1 MESKNPAE
9 LSDEELIQEEKKQ
22 KQNLILYGVFV
33 IFMMGV
39 AIWSATHK
47 GSVFLS
53 FLPLFLM
60 PMLGRLDKKHK
71 DLKAEIQSRKFG

>member
-1 MESKNPAE
+1 MESVNLSE

-22 KQNLILYGVFV
+22 KQSLMLYGLFVVF
-33 IFMMGV
+33 MTGV

-47 GSVFLS
+47 GSIFLS

-60 PMLGRLDKKHK
+60 PTLVKLDKKHK
-71 DLKAEIQSRKFG
+71 DLKAEIQSRKS